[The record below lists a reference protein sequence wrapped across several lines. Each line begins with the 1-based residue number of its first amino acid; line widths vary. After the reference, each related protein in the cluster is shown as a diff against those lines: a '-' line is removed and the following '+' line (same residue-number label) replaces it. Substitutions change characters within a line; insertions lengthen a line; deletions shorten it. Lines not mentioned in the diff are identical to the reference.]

1 MGEMF
6 SGKSNKQLD
15 ELLKTIYPS
24 E

>member
-15 ELLKTIYPS
+15 ELLKTIWPS